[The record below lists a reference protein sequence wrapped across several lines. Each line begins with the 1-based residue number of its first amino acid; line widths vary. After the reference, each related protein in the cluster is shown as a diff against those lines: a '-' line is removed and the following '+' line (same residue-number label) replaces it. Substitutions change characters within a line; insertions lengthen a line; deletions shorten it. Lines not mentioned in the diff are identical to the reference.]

1 MATHI
6 PQHTINPQAW
16 KGILIANLNQ
26 YGQYVGHE
34 VGLPHRDDHFTLLLL
49 TSGRF
54 DAMIDFEP
62 VIIDHPAIFVIRPE
76 QVHQMVAITAATG
89 WLLNIDSRL
98 LPPDLIDPFYAHP
111 SGAILLDDSVIINQ
125 LKGVL
130 EAIAALLPVST
141 DVFVQRAL
149 NSLVHTLFALVLS
162 LANTQRG
169 LPKISDRSSLIYQQ
183 FRTLLETHYT
193 AWKRPYHYADSLSLS
208 PVYFNDTVRQQSGHS
223 VSVHIQLRNVLEAK
237 RLLVHT
243 DYTAH
248 QISHQLGYD
257 DPIYF
262 GKLFKKHTQLSP
274 LQFRVKYRG

>member
-16 KGILIANLNQ
+16 KGILIASLNQ

-34 VGLPHRDDHFTLLLL
+34 VGLPHRDDHFTLMLL

-54 DAMIDFEP
+54 DAMVDFEP
-62 VIIDHPAIFVIRPE
+62 VIIDHPALFVIRPE
-76 QVHQMVAITAATG
+76 QVHQMVAITGATG
-89 WLLNIDSRL
+89 WLLNIDPRL
-98 LPPDLIDPFYAHP
+98 LPSDLIDPFYAHP
-111 SGAILLDDSVIINQ
+111 TGVILLSDSIITNQ

-130 EAIAALLPVST
+130 EAIAALQSMST
-141 DVFVQRAL
+141 DMFVQRAL
-149 NSLVHTLFALVLS
+149 TSLVHALFALVLT
-162 LANTQRG
+162 LANTQAD
-169 LPKISDRSSLIYQQ
+169 LPKINDRSSLIYQQ

-193 AWKRPYHYADSLSLS
+193 AWKRPSQYADHLSLS
-208 PVYFNDTVRQQSGHS
+208 PVYFNDMIRQQSGHS
-223 VSVHIQLRNVLEAK
+223 VSVHIQLRNVLETK

-243 DYTAH
+243 EYTAH

-262 GKLFKKHTQLSP
+262 GKLFKKHTLLSP